1 MNRRG
6 FLATSLAA
14 CAAPAFVKSES
25 LMGLWV
31 PRDRF
36 VFTSEMMA
44 DVSNKML
51 ELICEKFMVVHN
63 NILEDN
69 YGISYRD
76 SISEITQIALNR
88 HGRSAEDF
96 KVVGGELILVGEVL

>member
-31 PRDRF
+31 PKEPKPQFWF
-36 VFTSEMMA
+36 VGDDLHVDLGKGYTALFK
-44 DVSNKML
+44 NP
-51 ELICEKFMVVHN
+51 KFDKFV
-63 NILEDN
+63 
-69 YGISYRD
+69 GTRD
-76 SISEITQIALNR
+76 SIIECKFTLGMASQSVNDHPKIVFTRI
-88 HGRSAEDF
+88 
-96 KVVGGELILVGEVL
+96 